1 MFWFLSLQH
10 QCDAA
15 AGFIFRKNFAGISR
29 LTWAH
34 EPSVDLGLASHGSA
48 RLLSETGRVCGE
60 QAEWYPVALF
70 LKDGNGEILG
80 GLLGDIWPA

>member
-1 MFWFLSLQH
+1 MQQRVLYSAKTSREF
-10 QCDAA
+10 
-15 AGFIFRKNFAGISR
+15 FA

-70 LKDGNGEILG
+70 LKVGNGEILG
-80 GLLGDIWPA
+80 GLLGDIWAA